1 MHSRYRRRPADT
13 AIGAHPVVLDLTVH
27 RFFCDDDSCSA
38 AIFAEQ
44 IPGLTQRWARRTT
57 VLTTMIDAIGLALAG
72 RAGAR
77 LATTLGIR
85 ISRDT
90 LLRAVRSIPDK
101 PIETTPILGIDDFA
115 LRRGHVYGTIVV
127 DLVTSRPIDLLPDRT
142 SDTVSS
148 WLQEHPPGAEIVCR
162 DRAGAY
168 AEVNRPGRGGGS

>member
-1 MHSRYRRRPADT
+1 
-13 AIGAHPVVLDLTVH
+13 
-27 RFFCDDDSCSA
+27 
-38 AIFAEQ
+38 
-44 IPGLTQRWARRTT
+44 
-57 VLTTMIDAIGLALAG
+57 MIDAIGLALAG